1 MFCDYEFKLGEGGRG
16 ELTGEGEGMGRIKQ
30 LFWKNELDRYELE
43 I

>member
-1 MFCDYEFKLGEGGRG
+1 MFCDYEFKLGEGGG
-16 ELTGEGEGMGRIKQ
+16 LTGEGGGMGRIKQ